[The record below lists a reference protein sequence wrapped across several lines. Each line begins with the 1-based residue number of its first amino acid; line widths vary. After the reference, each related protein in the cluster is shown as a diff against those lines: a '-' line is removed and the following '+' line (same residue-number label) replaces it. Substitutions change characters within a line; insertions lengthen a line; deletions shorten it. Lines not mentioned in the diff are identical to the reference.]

1 MMITDFIY
9 YDLKVAALIAVFY
22 LFYQLLLAR
31 EAMPSLNRAVLL
43 TAIAL
48 SLVLPLCVVTIHVSA
63 PLAPFA
69 DSGGFTTPTDLVA
82 PPSATQKPTAATP
95 LGAELWGSILGTILA
110 AGILIRLSVV
120 ARSCWQLHRLIA
132 NGERHILPSGT
143 QVCVVE
149 SPVAPFSWMHTVVL
163 SRAEWL
169 SLSPSVLAHEE
180 AHVRH
185 RHSYDVLVVEV
196 LTALQWFNP
205 VVWFLRQELRTLHE
219 YEADASVLSRGF
231 DESQY
236 IHLLMQK
243 ATGIQACALANGIH
257 TPKTKKRILMMLK
270 TKTNRGAWLKA
281 LYIVPVVLTSLAM
294 TAKTVVD
301 DETVTTE
308 DDVAVRIF
316 NEKTNDRGDSYQIRH
331 QPGVK
336 FFRNG
341 QEEPIQ
347 EGRSIALEVKKTT
360 MQVNGKPIDQLSL
373 LDLPLGALKEIHL
386 TETGSN
392 RYVCNLLTIKTM
404 KYSSKM
410 SDTEFVIYAKKQK
423 AAGLEQSAITQ
434 AMLNEAGS
442 ISRAH
447 ILHLNGVYCSKK
459 GNLFIVDGK
468 EVSREEFNQIKP
480 EAIASVTVMDVGPA
494 KKVYGE
500 KGRYGATIVKTKG
513 KTVYVVDGELT
524 SEDEVSKI
532 NTEDITSVD
541 VIGTAENIKNAYN
554 VDADEAVVV
563 QTKKQGDDPIF
574 DLVEELPQFPGGDVK
589 LMEFI
594 SRNIKYPKIATE
606 NGVQGRVIVRFI
618 VEKDGSLTNPEVLAT
633 SPGIGEAI
641 PIEVTSYKTEKERQD
656 AEDHNAGVQALRE
669 EAIRVVRAMPKWTP
683 GKQNGEAV
691 RCRYS
696 LPVSYRLN

>member
-43 TAIAL
+43 SAIAL

-63 PLAPFA
+63 PLAPIA
-69 DSGGFTTPTDLVA
+69 DRGGFTTPTDLVA

-301 DETVTTE
+301 DETVTT
-308 DDVAVRIF
+308 DDNRAVRIF

-341 QEEPIQ
+341 QEEPIP

-360 MQVNGKPIDQLSL
+360 MQVNGKPIDQLTL

-386 TETGSN
+386 TETGSD
-392 RYVCNLLTIKTM
+392 RYVCNLMTTKTM

-447 ILHLNGVYCSKK
+447 ILHLNGVYGSKK

-500 KGRYGATIVKTKG
+500 KGRYGATIVETKQAG
-513 KTVYVVDGELT
+513 
-524 SEDEVSKI
+524 SE
-532 NTEDITSVD
+532 NQQ
-541 VIGTAENIKNAYN
+541 G
-554 VDADEAVVV
+554 
-563 QTKKQGDDPIF
+563 QGDRVYD
-574 DLVEELPQFPGGDVK
+574 VCEQLPQFPGGDVK

-594 SRNIKYPKIATE
+594 SRNIKYPEIATE
-606 NGVQGRVIVRFI
+606 NDVQGRVIVRFI

-656 AEDHNAGVQALRE
+656 AEDHNAGVQALRD
-669 EAIRVVRAMPKWTP
+669 EAIRVVKAMPKWVP
-683 GKQNGEAV
+683 GKQNGKVV
-691 RCRYS
+691 RCKYS
-696 LPVSYRLN
+696 IPVTYRLN

>member
-1 MMITDFIY
+1 MMITNLIT
-9 YDLKVAALIAVFY
+9 YDLKVAVLIAVFY

-31 EAMPSLNRAVLL
+31 ETTHTLNRVVLL
-43 TAIAL
+43 AAIVL
-48 SLVLPLCVVTIHVSA
+48 SLVLPLCVVTIHVA
-63 PLAPFA
+63 ALPVPLGDGGELMFPTTLAPQPFNTPEP
-69 DSGGFTTPTDLVA
+69 TTIFLMRE
-82 PPSATQKPTAATP
+82 
-95 LGAELWGSILGTILA
+95 ELWWQLLGILLA
-110 AGILIRLSVV
+110 AGIMTRLFVV
-120 ARSCWQLHRLIA
+120 GRNCWKLHRLIA
-132 NGERHILPSGT
+132 SGERHILSSGT
-143 QVCVVE
+143 KVCVVDA
-149 SPVAPFSWMHTVVL
+149 PVSPFSWMHTVVL
-163 SRAEWL
+163 PRAEWQ
-169 SLSPSVLAHEE
+169 SQSASVLAHEE

-185 RHSYDVLVVEV
+185 RHSYDILVVEV

-205 VVWFLRQELRTLHE
+205 VVWYLRQDLRTLHE

-231 DESQY
+231 NESQY

-243 ATGIQACALANGIH
+243 ATGIQACALVNGINTH
-257 TPKTKKRILMMLK
+257 RTKKRIFMMLK
-270 TKTNRGAWLKA
+270 QRTKNYAWLKA

-301 DETVTTE
+301 YHSA
-308 DDVAVRIF
+308 DDSAVRIY
-316 NEKTNDRGDSYQIRH
+316 NEKTNGRGDSYQIRY

-341 QEEPIQ
+341 KEEQIP
-347 EGRSIALEVKKTT
+347 EGRSIALEVSKTT
-360 MQVNGKPIDQLSL
+360 MLVNGKPMEQLNL
-373 LDLPLGALKEIHL
+373 LDIPAGTLKEIHL
-386 TETGSN
+386 TETAPGQ
-392 RYVCNLLTIKTM
+392 YVCNLMTTKTM

-410 SDTEFVIYAKKQK
+410 SDKEFVIYVKQQK
-423 AAGLEQSAITQ
+423 AAGLEQGAVTQ
-434 AMLNEAGS
+434 SMLNEAGS

-447 ILHLNGVYCSKK
+447 ILHLNGVYGSQKA
-459 GNLFIVDGK
+459 NLLIVDGK

-480 EAIASVTVMDVGPA
+480 DAIASVTVMDVGPA

-513 KTVYVVDGELT
+513 KTVYVVDGELS
-524 SEDEVSKI
+524 SEDIVSKI
-532 NTEDITSVD
+532 RKEDITSVD
-541 VIGTAENIKNAYN
+541 VIGTVENIKKAYN

-574 DLVEELPQFPGGDVK
+574 DIVEELPHFPGGDVE
-589 LMEFI
+589 LMQYI
-594 SRNIKYPKIATE
+594 AQNIKYPKIATE

-656 AEDHNAGVQALRE
+656 AEDHNAGVQALHD
-669 EAIRVVRAMPKWTP
+669 EAIRVVKAMPKWIP
-683 GKQNGEAV
+683 GKQNGKAV

-696 LPVSYRLN
+696 LPVIYRLQ

>member
-69 DSGGFTTPTDLVA
+69 DRGGFTTPTDLVA
-82 PPSATQKPTAATP
+82 PLSATQEPTAATP

-120 ARSCWQLHRLIA
+120 ARSCWQLHRLIV

-270 TKTNRGAWLKA
+270 TKSNRGAWLKA

-301 DETVTTE
+301 DETVTT
-308 DDVAVRIF
+308 DDNRAVRIF

-341 QEEPIQ
+341 QEEPIP

-386 TETGSN
+386 TETGSD
-392 RYVCNLLTIKTM
+392 RYVCNLLTEKTIA
-404 KYSSKM
+404 YSANM
-410 SDTEFVIYAKKQK
+410 SDMEFVIHVKQQQ
-423 AAGLEQSAITQ
+423 AAGIKQGDVTQS
-434 AMLNEAGS
+434 MLNEDGS
-442 ISRAH
+442 ISRAR
-447 ILHLNGVYCSKK
+447 ILHMNSAYGSKK
-459 GNLFIVDGK
+459 SYLYVVDGK
-468 EVSREEFNQIKP
+468 EVSREDYNRLKP
-480 EAIASVTVMDVGPA
+480 EDFAAVTVMDVGPA
-494 KKVYGE
+494 KKAYGE
-500 KGRYGATIVKTKG
+500 KGRYGATIVETKQAG
-513 KTVYVVDGELT
+513 
-524 SEDEVSKI
+524 SE
-532 NTEDITSVD
+532 NQQ
-541 VIGTAENIKNAYN
+541 G
-554 VDADEAVVV
+554 
-563 QTKKQGDDPIF
+563 QGDRVYD
-574 DLVEELPQFPGGDVK
+574 VCEQLPQFPGGDVK

-594 SRNIKYPKIATE
+594 SRNIKYPEIATE
-606 NGVQGRVIVRFI
+606 NDVQGRVIVRFI

-656 AEDHNAGVQALRE
+656 AEDHNAGVQALRD
-669 EAIRVVRAMPKWTP
+669 EAIRVVKAMPKWIP
-683 GKQNGEAV
+683 GKQNGKVV
-691 RCRYS
+691 RCKYS
-696 LPVSYRLN
+696 IPVTYRLN

>member
-1 MMITDFIY
+1 MITDFIY

-63 PLAPFA
+63 PLAPIA
-69 DSGGFTTPTDLVA
+69 DRGGFTTPTDLVA

-301 DETVTTE
+301 DETVTT
-308 DDVAVRIF
+308 DDNRAVRIF

-341 QEEPIQ
+341 QEEPIP

-386 TETGSN
+386 TETGSD
-392 RYVCNLLTIKTM
+392 RYVCNLLTEKTIA
-404 KYSSKM
+404 YSANM
-410 SDTEFVIYAKKQK
+410 SDMEFVIHVKQQQ
-423 AAGLEQSAITQ
+423 AAGIKQGDVTQS
-434 AMLNEAGS
+434 MLNEDGS
-442 ISRAH
+442 ISRAR
-447 ILHLNGVYCSKK
+447 ILHMNSAYGSKK
-459 GNLFIVDGK
+459 SYLYVVDGK
-468 EVSREEFNQIKP
+468 EVSREDYNRLKP
-480 EAIASVTVMDVGPA
+480 EDFAAVTVMDVGPA
-494 KKVYGE
+494 KKAYGE
-500 KGRYGATIVKTKG
+500 KGRYGATIVETKQAG
-513 KTVYVVDGELT
+513 
-524 SEDEVSKI
+524 SE
-532 NTEDITSVD
+532 NQQ
-541 VIGTAENIKNAYN
+541 G
-554 VDADEAVVV
+554 
-563 QTKKQGDDPIF
+563 QGDRVYD
-574 DLVEELPQFPGGDVK
+574 VCEQLPQFPGGDVK

-594 SRNIKYPKIATE
+594 SRNIKYPEIATE
-606 NGVQGRVIVRFI
+606 NDVQGRVIVRFI

-656 AEDHNAGVQALRE
+656 AEDHNAGVQALRD
-669 EAIRVVRAMPKWTP
+669 EAIRVVKAMPKWIP
-683 GKQNGEAV
+683 GKQNGKVV
-691 RCRYS
+691 RCKYS
-696 LPVSYRLN
+696 IPVTYRLN

>member
-1 MMITDFIY
+1 MITDFIY

-63 PLAPFA
+63 PLAPIA
-69 DSGGFTTPTDLVA
+69 DRGGFTTPTDLVA

-301 DETVTTE
+301 DETVTT
-308 DDVAVRIF
+308 DDNRAVRIF

-341 QEEPIQ
+341 QEEPIP

-386 TETGSN
+386 TETGSD
-392 RYVCNLLTIKTM
+392 RYVCNLLTTKTM

-442 ISRAH
+442 IRRAH
-447 ILHLNGVYCSKK
+447 ILHLNGVYGSKK

-494 KKVYGE
+494 KKAYGE
-500 KGRYGATIVKTKG
+500 KGRYGATIVETKQAG
-513 KTVYVVDGELT
+513 
-524 SEDEVSKI
+524 SE
-532 NTEDITSVD
+532 NQQ
-541 VIGTAENIKNAYN
+541 G
-554 VDADEAVVV
+554 
-563 QTKKQGDDPIF
+563 QGDRVYD
-574 DLVEELPQFPGGDVK
+574 VCEQLPQFPGGDVK

-594 SRNIKYPKIATE
+594 SRNIKYPEIATE
-606 NGVQGRVIVRFI
+606 NDVQGRVIVRFI

-641 PIEVTSYKTEKERQD
+641 PIEVTSYKSEKERQD
-656 AEDHNAGVQALRE
+656 AEDHNAGVQALRD
-669 EAIRVVRAMPKWTP
+669 EAIRVVKAMPKWIP
-683 GKQNGEAV
+683 GKQNGKVV
-691 RCRYS
+691 RCKYS
-696 LPVSYRLN
+696 IPVTYRLN

>member
-1 MMITDFIY
+1 MITDFIY

-63 PLAPFA
+63 PLAPIA
-69 DSGGFTTPTDLVA
+69 DRGGFTTPTDLVA

-301 DETVTTE
+301 DKTVTT
-308 DDVAVRIF
+308 DDNRAVRIF

-341 QEEPIQ
+341 QEEPIP

-386 TETGSN
+386 TETGSD
-392 RYVCNLLTIKTM
+392 RYVCNLLTEKTIA
-404 KYSSKM
+404 YSANM
-410 SDTEFVIYAKKQK
+410 SDMEFVIHVKQQQT
-423 AAGLEQSAITQ
+423 AGIKQGDVTQS
-434 AMLNEAGS
+434 MLNEDGS
-442 ISRAH
+442 ISRAR
-447 ILHLNGVYCSKK
+447 ILHMNSAYGSKK
-459 GNLFIVDGK
+459 SYLYVVDGK
-468 EVSREEFNQIKP
+468 EVSREDYNRLKP
-480 EAIASVTVMDVGPA
+480 EDFAAVTVMDVGPA
-494 KKVYGE
+494 KKAYGE
-500 KGRYGATIVKTKG
+500 KGRYGATIVETKQAG
-513 KTVYVVDGELT
+513 
-524 SEDEVSKI
+524 SE
-532 NTEDITSVD
+532 NQQ
-541 VIGTAENIKNAYN
+541 G
-554 VDADEAVVV
+554 
-563 QTKKQGDDPIF
+563 QGDRVF
-574 DLVEELPQFPGGDVK
+574 DVCEQLPQFPGGDVK

-594 SRNIKYPKIATE
+594 SRNIKYPEIATK
-606 NGVQGRVIVRFI
+606 NDVQGRVIVRFI

-656 AEDHNAGVQALRE
+656 AEDHNAGVQALRD
-669 EAIRVVRAMPKWTP
+669 EAIRVVKAMPKWIP
-683 GKQNGEAV
+683 GKQNGKVV
-691 RCRYS
+691 RCKYS
-696 LPVSYRLN
+696 IPVTYRLN

>member
-9 YDLKVAALIAVFY
+9 YDLKMAALIAVFY

-63 PLAPFA
+63 PLAPIA
-69 DSGGFTTPTDLVA
+69 DRGGFTTPTDLVA

-301 DETVTTE
+301 DETVTT
-308 DDVAVRIF
+308 DDNRAVRIF

-341 QEEPIQ
+341 QEEPIP

-386 TETGSN
+386 TETGSD
-392 RYVCNLLTIKTM
+392 RYVCNLLTEKTIA
-404 KYSSKM
+404 YSANM
-410 SDTEFVIYAKKQK
+410 SDMEFVIHVKQQQ
-423 AAGLEQSAITQ
+423 AAGIKQGDVTQS
-434 AMLNEAGS
+434 MLNEDGC
-442 ISRAH
+442 ISRAR
-447 ILHLNGVYCSKK
+447 ILHMNSAYGSKK
-459 GNLFIVDGK
+459 SYLYVVDGK
-468 EVSREEFNQIKP
+468 EVSREDYNRLKP
-480 EAIASVTVMDVGPA
+480 EDFAAVTVMDVGPA
-494 KKVYGE
+494 KKAYGE
-500 KGRYGATIVKTKG
+500 KGRYGATIVETKQA
-513 KTVYVVDGELT
+513 V
-524 SEDEVSKI
+524 SE
-532 NTEDITSVD
+532 NQQ
-541 VIGTAENIKNAYN
+541 G
-554 VDADEAVVV
+554 
-563 QTKKQGDDPIF
+563 QGDRVYD
-574 DLVEELPQFPGGDVK
+574 VCEQLPQFPGGDVK

-594 SRNIKYPKIATE
+594 SRNIKYPEIATE
-606 NGVQGRVIVRFI
+606 NDVQGRVIVRFI

-656 AEDHNAGVQALRE
+656 AEDHNAGVQALRD
-669 EAIRVVRAMPKWTP
+669 EAIRVVKAMPKWIP
-683 GKQNGEAV
+683 GKQNGKVV
-691 RCRYS
+691 RCKYS
-696 LPVSYRLN
+696 IPVTYRLN

>member
-1 MMITDFIY
+1 MITDFIY

-63 PLAPFA
+63 PLAPIA
-69 DSGGFTTPTDLVA
+69 DRGGFTTPMDLVA

-270 TKTNRGAWLKA
+270 TKSNRGAWLKA

-301 DETVTTE
+301 DETVTT
-308 DDVAVRIF
+308 DDNRAVRIF

-341 QEEPIQ
+341 QEELIP

-386 TETGSN
+386 TETGSD
-392 RYVCNLLTIKTM
+392 RYVCNLMTTKTM

-447 ILHLNGVYCSKK
+447 ILHLNGVYGSKK

-494 KKVYGE
+494 KKAYGE
-500 KGRYGATIVKTKG
+500 KGRYGATIVETKQAG
-513 KTVYVVDGELT
+513 
-524 SEDEVSKI
+524 SE
-532 NTEDITSVD
+532 NQQ
-541 VIGTAENIKNAYN
+541 G
-554 VDADEAVVV
+554 
-563 QTKKQGDDPIF
+563 QGDRVYD
-574 DLVEELPQFPGGDVK
+574 VCEQLPQFPGGDVK

-594 SRNIKYPKIATE
+594 SRNIKYPEIATE
-606 NGVQGRVIVRFI
+606 NDVQGRVIVRFI

-656 AEDHNAGVQALRE
+656 AEDHNAGVQALRD
-669 EAIRVVRAMPKWTP
+669 EAIRVVKAMPKWIP
-683 GKQNGEAV
+683 GKQNGKVV
-691 RCRYS
+691 RCKYS
-696 LPVSYRLN
+696 IPVTYRLN

>member
-132 NGERHILPSGT
+132 NGERHTLPSGT

-294 TAKTVVD
+294 TARTVVD
-301 DETVTTE
+301 DETVTT
-308 DDVAVRIF
+308 DDNRAVRIF

-341 QEEPIQ
+341 QEEPIP

-360 MQVNGKPIDQLSL
+360 MQVNGKPIDQLTL

-386 TETGSN
+386 TETGSD
-392 RYVCNLLTIKTM
+392 RYVCNLMTTKTM

-447 ILHLNGVYCSKK
+447 ILHLNGVYGSKK

-494 KKVYGE
+494 KKAYGE
-500 KGRYGATIVKTKG
+500 KGRYGATIVETKQAG
-513 KTVYVVDGELT
+513 
-524 SEDEVSKI
+524 SE
-532 NTEDITSVD
+532 NQQ
-541 VIGTAENIKNAYN
+541 G
-554 VDADEAVVV
+554 
-563 QTKKQGDDPIF
+563 QGDRVF
-574 DLVEELPQFPGGDVK
+574 DVCEQLPQFPGGDVK

-594 SRNIKYPKIATE
+594 SRNIKYPEIATE
-606 NGVQGRVIVRFI
+606 NDVQGRVIVRFI

-656 AEDHNAGVQALRE
+656 AEDHNAGVQALRD
-669 EAIRVVRAMPKWTP
+669 EAIRVVKAMPKWIP
-683 GKQNGEAV
+683 GKQNGKVV
-691 RCRYS
+691 RCKYS
-696 LPVSYRLN
+696 IPVTYRLN

>member
-69 DSGGFTTPTDLVA
+69 DRGGFTTPTDLVA

-120 ARSCWQLHRLIA
+120 ARSCWQLHHLIA

-301 DETVTTE
+301 DETVTT
-308 DDVAVRIF
+308 DDNRAVRVF

-341 QEEPIQ
+341 QEEPIP

-386 TETGSN
+386 TETGSD
-392 RYVCNLLTIKTM
+392 RYVCNLMTTKTM

-447 ILHLNGVYCSKK
+447 ILHLNGVYGSKK

-500 KGRYGATIVKTKG
+500 KGRYGATIVETKQAG
-513 KTVYVVDGELT
+513 
-524 SEDEVSKI
+524 SE
-532 NTEDITSVD
+532 NQQ
-541 VIGTAENIKNAYN
+541 G
-554 VDADEAVVV
+554 
-563 QTKKQGDDPIF
+563 QGDRVYD
-574 DLVEELPQFPGGDVK
+574 VCEQLPQFPGGDVK

-594 SRNIKYPKIATE
+594 SRNIKYPEIATE
-606 NGVQGRVIVRFI
+606 NDVQGRVIVRFI

-656 AEDHNAGVQALRE
+656 AEDHNAGVQALRD
-669 EAIRVVRAMPKWTP
+669 EAIRVVKAMPKWIP
-683 GKQNGEAV
+683 GKQNGKVV
-691 RCRYS
+691 RCKYS
-696 LPVSYRLN
+696 IPVTYRLN

>member
-270 TKTNRGAWLKA
+270 TKSNRGAWLKA

-301 DETVTTE
+301 DETVTT
-308 DDVAVRIF
+308 DDNRAVRIF

-341 QEEPIQ
+341 QEEPIP

-386 TETGSN
+386 TETGSD
-392 RYVCNLLTIKTM
+392 RYVCNLLTEKTIA
-404 KYSSKM
+404 YSANM
-410 SDTEFVIYAKKQK
+410 SDMEFVIYAKKQK

-447 ILHLNGVYCSKK
+447 ILHLNGVYGSKK

-494 KKVYGE
+494 KKAYGE
-500 KGRYGATIVKTKG
+500 KGRYGATIVETKQAG
-513 KTVYVVDGELT
+513 
-524 SEDEVSKI
+524 SE
-532 NTEDITSVD
+532 NQQ
-541 VIGTAENIKNAYN
+541 G
-554 VDADEAVVV
+554 
-563 QTKKQGDDPIF
+563 QGDRVYD
-574 DLVEELPQFPGGDVK
+574 VCEQLPQFPGGDVK

-594 SRNIKYPKIATE
+594 SRNIKYPEIATE
-606 NGVQGRVIVRFI
+606 NDVQGRVIVRFI

-656 AEDHNAGVQALRE
+656 AEDHNAGVQALRD
-669 EAIRVVRAMPKWTP
+669 EAIRVVKAMPKWIP
-683 GKQNGEAV
+683 GKQNGKVV
-691 RCRYS
+691 RCKYS
-696 LPVSYRLN
+696 IPVTYRLN

>member
-43 TAIAL
+43 SAIAL

-63 PLAPFA
+63 PLAPIA
-69 DSGGFTTPTDLVA
+69 DRGGFTTPTDLVA

-301 DETVTTE
+301 DETVTT
-308 DDVAVRIF
+308 DDNRAVRIF

-341 QEEPIQ
+341 QEEPIP

-386 TETGSN
+386 TETGSD
-392 RYVCNLLTIKTM
+392 RYVCNLMTTKTM

-447 ILHLNGVYCSKK
+447 ILHLNGVYGSKK

-500 KGRYGATIVKTKG
+500 KGRYGATIVETKQAG
-513 KTVYVVDGELT
+513 
-524 SEDEVSKI
+524 SE
-532 NTEDITSVD
+532 NQQ
-541 VIGTAENIKNAYN
+541 G
-554 VDADEAVVV
+554 
-563 QTKKQGDDPIF
+563 QGDRVYD
-574 DLVEELPQFPGGDVK
+574 VCEQLPQFPGGDVK

-594 SRNIKYPKIATE
+594 SRNIKYPEIATE
-606 NGVQGRVIVRFI
+606 NDVQGRVIVRFI

-656 AEDHNAGVQALRE
+656 AEDHNAGVQALRD
-669 EAIRVVRAMPKWTP
+669 EAIRVVKAMPKWIP
-683 GKQNGEAV
+683 GKQNGKVV
-691 RCRYS
+691 RCKYS
-696 LPVSYRLN
+696 IPVTYRLN

>member
-63 PLAPFA
+63 PLAPIA
-69 DSGGFTTPTDLVA
+69 DRGGFTTPTDLVA

-95 LGAELWGSILGTILA
+95 MGAELWGSILGTILA

-270 TKTNRGAWLKA
+270 TKSNRGAWLKA
-281 LYIVPVVLTSLAM
+281 LYIVPVALTSLAM
-294 TAKTVVD
+294 TARTVVD
-301 DETVTTE
+301 DETVTT
-308 DDVAVRIF
+308 DDNRAVRIF

-341 QEEPIQ
+341 QEEPIP

-386 TETGSN
+386 TETGSD
-392 RYVCNLLTIKTM
+392 RYVCNLLTTKTM

-447 ILHLNGVYCSKK
+447 ILHLNGVYGSKK

-494 KKVYGE
+494 KKAYGE
-500 KGRYGATIVKTKG
+500 KGRYGATIVETKQAG
-513 KTVYVVDGELT
+513 
-524 SEDEVSKI
+524 SE
-532 NTEDITSVD
+532 NQQ
-541 VIGTAENIKNAYN
+541 G
-554 VDADEAVVV
+554 
-563 QTKKQGDDPIF
+563 QGDRVYD
-574 DLVEELPQFPGGDVK
+574 VCEQLPQFPGGDVK

-594 SRNIKYPKIATE
+594 SRNIKYPEIATE
-606 NGVQGRVIVRFI
+606 NDVQGRVIVRFI

-656 AEDHNAGVQALRE
+656 AEDHNAGVQALRD
-669 EAIRVVRAMPKWTP
+669 EAIRVVKAMPKWIP
-683 GKQNGEAV
+683 GKQNGKVV
-691 RCRYS
+691 RCKYS
-696 LPVSYRLN
+696 IPVTYRLN

>member
-82 PPSATQKPTAATP
+82 PPSATQDPTAATP

-301 DETVTTE
+301 DETVTT
-308 DDVAVRIF
+308 DDNRAVRIF

-360 MQVNGKPIDQLSL
+360 MQVNGKPIDQLTL

-386 TETGSN
+386 TETGSD
-392 RYVCNLLTIKTM
+392 RYVCNLLTTKTM

-447 ILHLNGVYCSKK
+447 ILHLNGVYGSKK

-494 KKVYGE
+494 KKAYGE
-500 KGRYGATIVKTKG
+500 KGRYGATIVETKQAG
-513 KTVYVVDGELT
+513 
-524 SEDEVSKI
+524 SE
-532 NTEDITSVD
+532 NQQ
-541 VIGTAENIKNAYN
+541 G
-554 VDADEAVVV
+554 
-563 QTKKQGDDPIF
+563 QGDRVYD
-574 DLVEELPQFPGGDVK
+574 VCEQLPQFPGGDVK

-594 SRNIKYPKIATE
+594 SRNIKYPEIATE
-606 NGVQGRVIVRFI
+606 NDVQGRVIVRFI

-656 AEDHNAGVQALRE
+656 AEDHNAGVQALRD
-669 EAIRVVRAMPKWTP
+669 EAIRVVKAMPKWIP
-683 GKQNGEAV
+683 GKQNGKVV
-691 RCRYS
+691 RCKYS
-696 LPVSYRLN
+696 IPVTYRLN